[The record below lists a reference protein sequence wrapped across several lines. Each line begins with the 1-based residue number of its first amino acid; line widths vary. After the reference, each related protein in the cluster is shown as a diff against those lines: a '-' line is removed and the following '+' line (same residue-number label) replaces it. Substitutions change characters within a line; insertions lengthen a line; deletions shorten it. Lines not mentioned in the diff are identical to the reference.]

1 MYANN
6 AIRILD
12 PSSPKKLLSIDNSN
26 VNNYKVFYV
35 GRPSSPRTNH
45 SGHSSSFTPADGR
58 WQSHSPCEGFQEMSR
73 LARQVL
79 IAWLLA
85 LYGSVSLC
93 GIGLHALLETGP
105 SHHNHGPSEQ
115 KVVTISGVST
125 HCPLCEFQAQGQLPV
140 VKSRAACRPLVLRHV
155 PLHSALHE
163 GREQHPSSSPR
174 APPSSVLILV

>member
-1 MYANN
+1 
-6 AIRILD
+6 
-12 PSSPKKLLSIDNSN
+12 
-26 VNNYKVFYV
+26 
-35 GRPSSPRTNH
+35 
-45 SGHSSSFTPADGR
+45 
-58 WQSHSPCEGFQEMSR
+58 MSR

-125 HCPLCEFQAQGQLPV
+125 HCPLCEFQAQGQLPT
-140 VKSRAACRPLVLRHV
+140 VKSRLCA
-155 PLHSALHE
+155 
-163 GREQHPSSSPR
+163 GRWSYATYRSTRRSPR
-174 APPSSVLILV
+174 VESNTLLPVPVLLRLPS

>member
-1 MYANN
+1 
-6 AIRILD
+6 
-12 PSSPKKLLSIDNSN
+12 
-26 VNNYKVFYV
+26 
-35 GRPSSPRTNH
+35 
-45 SGHSSSFTPADGR
+45 
-58 WQSHSPCEGFQEMSR
+58 MSR

-105 SHHNHGPSEQ
+105 SHHNHGLSEQ

-155 PLHSALHE
+155 PLHSALPE
-163 GREQHPSSSPR
+163 GREQHTSSSPR